1 MKYITNPS
9 QYYKKNTKKTTDFS
23 ILIEILLYLYKLTIM
38 KLLLFILICLTI
50 SCSNQ
55 TTEKNVVKIRKELRG
70 KGSIQEKLGIT
81 ESVYNKIKV
90 K

>member
-1 MKYITNPS
+1 M
-9 QYYKKNTKKTTDFS
+9 
-23 ILIEILLYLYKLTIM
+23 
-38 KLLLFILICLTI
+38 ICLTI